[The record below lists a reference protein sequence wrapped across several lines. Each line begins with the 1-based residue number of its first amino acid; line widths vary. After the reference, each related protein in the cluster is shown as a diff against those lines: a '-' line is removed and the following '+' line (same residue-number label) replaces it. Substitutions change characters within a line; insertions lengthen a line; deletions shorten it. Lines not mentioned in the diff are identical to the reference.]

1 MDNNNPHR
9 DMSKKRTMP
18 VLTTVDTRLA
28 NAQEGNAFV
37 FEGLFAPSSQL
48 AGDDSDPIFLAKKF
62 FNYTKQLSKEDLI
75 FSHAGGL
82 YVASCEDAPHGQFHD
97 PTASMNDVGYHPP
110 VSGIPMGFWVDDE
123 GNFWIRWVG
132 VYQDAMR
139 WAKREATHLSLAD
152 FCEYHKEGNVM
163 KEKRTLSH
171 IALLPSKVPPEWS
184 ECIVTNV
191 YPLTP
196 SHCDKAIL
204 AKFLGLKLLMPPES
218 RPPPTRLPT
227 DPHKKGGIHN
237 IEKGGTGSQARTICA
252 AHSHARSNQALC
264 SSTDTQTQH
273 TMSDTVAPVPAPA
286 TEAAADIAPV
296 VVETTSAE
304 VSAPP
309 ADATTTDNSTA
320 PSSGTT
326 ESSNVNTG
334 LSEGVNNANA
344 ALPSAQDSDGNTSEV
359 SSILTEALPTETSAL
374 EANCVKLQEIRQ
386 KVDIADIAPDDP
398 DYTTVLEAK
407 TELDAK
413 IKVYEEAIKSA
424 KEQAQKALEEKATAD
439 AAATAATT
447 TAAAASAESASEPL
461 TEVDSE
467 FLGDLLEVFSKSQ
480 GANKIMNACGVEP
493 LDGDEPT
500 GVATAMVSAA
510 ARSSSSKS
518 SKQKVHET
526 LKYFSATLDR
536 ATNAHF
542 ESISLK
548 KKQLAEQ
555 ERAYKAQKERKI
567 HAIETA
573 RSLIAGNKRRVSQR
587 DDVGEDAE
595 AMKRRRIDEM
605 VRTMY

>member
-1 MDNNNPHR
+1 MDKNNSRR

-18 VLTTVDTRLA
+18 VLTTVDTRLT
-28 NAQEGNAFV
+28 NAQEGSAFV

-75 FSHAGGL
+75 CSHAGGL

-123 GNFWIRWVG
+123 GSFWIRWVG

-171 IALLPSKVPPEWS
+171 IALLPSKVPPEWN

-196 SHCDKAIL
+196 SQCDKAIL

-227 DPHKKGGIHN
+227 DPHKKGGTHN
-237 IEKGGTGSQARTICA
+237 IEKGGTGSQTRTICA

-264 SSTDTQTQH
+264 NSSTDTQTPH
-273 TMSDTVAPVPAPA
+273 TMSDTAAPVHVPAS
-286 TEAAADIAPV
+286 EAAADIAPV
-296 VVETTSAE
+296 VADTTSAE
-304 VSAPP
+304 ISAHP
-309 ADATTTDNSTA
+309 ADATTTDTSTA

-326 ESSNVNTG
+326 ESNDVNTG
-334 LSEGVNNANA
+334 ILSEGVNNANA
-344 ALPSAQDSDGNTSEV
+344 ALPSAQDSDVNTSEV
-359 SSILTEALPTETSAL
+359 SSILTEALPTEPSAL
-374 EANCVKLQEIRQ
+374 EANCVKLQEVRQ

-413 IKVYEEAIKSA
+413 IKMYEEAIKSA
-424 KEQAQKALEEKATAD
+424 KEQTQKALEEKATAD
-439 AAATAATT
+439 ATAA
-447 TAAAASAESASEPL
+447 AVAASAESTSEPMDTEPL

-526 LKYFSATLDR
+526 LQYFSATLDR

-542 ESISLK
+542 KSISLK

-555 ERAYKAQKERKI
+555 ERAYKAQQERKT
-567 HAIETA
+567 HAVETA

-587 DDVGEDAE
+587 DDIDAE

-605 VRTMY
+605 VRNMY